1 MEDRQVKLSE
11 DSLILST
18 EIWILRLQKNG
29 FAEQKVDMTLSISK
43 RITDMHMIFLRFYAD
58 ALSFLAFLS
67 KNKNRS
73 RFLSVIFFI
82 TICPCIMVLL
92 LMPPMRNSC
101 VGLNERVDRVAIR
114 RWQSR
119 PWLGSSSFFV
129 SFT

>member
-11 DSLILST
+11 DFLILST

-67 KNKNRS
+67 RNKNRS
-73 RFLSVIFFI
+73 RFLSVIFVFFYHN
-82 TICPCIMVLL
+82 
-92 LMPPMRNSC
+92 MPVYN
-101 VGLNERVDRVAIR
+101 GTAVDAADA
-114 RWQSR
+114 
-119 PWLGSSSFFV
+119 
-129 SFT
+129 